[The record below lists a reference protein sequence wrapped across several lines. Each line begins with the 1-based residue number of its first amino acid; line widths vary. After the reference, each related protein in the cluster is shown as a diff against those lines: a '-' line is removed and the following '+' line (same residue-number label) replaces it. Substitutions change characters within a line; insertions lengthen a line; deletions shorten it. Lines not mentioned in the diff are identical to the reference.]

1 MNASFL
7 PYQDIVSHS
16 VGENDENKFG
26 TISARNPLH
35 LSEFMNKILL
45 LLLLFYFIL
54 FYFCIYLSIY
64 FFFLFDCF
72 RTFFRH
78 K

>member
-54 FYFCIYLSIY
+54 FLYLFIYLF

-72 RTFFRH
+72 HTFFRH